1 MICWHYS
8 GNIRGQPDLRTY
20 QKSSK
25 CVQQEVGPIDP
36 LTETDRSPQSKEG
49 QGGVESLDALKKM
62 KIWLPFL
69 SPTIKFKIHFV
80 FLEMTQNLQ
89 ELQRHAG

>member
-1 MICWHYS
+1 M
-8 GNIRGQPDLRTY
+8 
-20 QKSSK
+20 
-25 CVQQEVGPIDP
+25 QQEVGPIDP
-36 LTETDRSPQSKEG
+36 LTETDRSAQSKEG
-49 QGGVESLDALKKM
+49 QGGVKSLDALKKM

-69 SPTIKFKIHFV
+69 SPTINFKINFV